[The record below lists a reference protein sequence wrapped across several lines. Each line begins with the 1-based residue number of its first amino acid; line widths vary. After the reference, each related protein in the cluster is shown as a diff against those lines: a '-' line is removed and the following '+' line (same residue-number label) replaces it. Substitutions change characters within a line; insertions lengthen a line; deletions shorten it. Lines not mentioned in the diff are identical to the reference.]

1 VESRVFAAFS
11 ARLGITNICEYEQ
24 KTLKKHQDLL
34 QQQASVAKQLAA
46 LTAQLAYE
54 QKRDFQGNLDRLTA
68 QMTQATEEQEAL
80 LTLEQRLLAEE
91 IQSRG
96 KVNEAKAKVAAA
108 LQAREQLHAEL
119 RATQARRAEVLK
131 DREALTKKLSAE
143 EILIE
148 RGRTVLHEILQ
159 KARTDE
165 VALPTV
171 PQGEQGGDEGA
182 AGTGAGAGRRSS
194 KGAVASQRDS
204 EDLRWE
210 GSQSQSQ
217 AQKHRATGAEGT
229 NICDVFRFDCV
240 GHGERAF
247 SISTLSM

>member
-11 ARLGITNICEYEQ
+11 ARLGITNIREYEQ

-54 QKRDFQGNLDRLTA
+54 QKRDFQGNLDRLAA

-91 IQSRG
+91 IQARG

-119 RATQARRAEVLK
+119 RASQARRAEILK

-171 PQGEQGGDEGA
+171 PQGEQGGDEGPA
-182 AGTGAGAGRRSS
+182 ATGAGAGRRSS
-194 KGAVASQRDS
+194 KGMVASQRDS

-217 AQKHRATGAEGT
+217 KHRAVGAEGT
-229 NICDVFRFDCV
+229 NIRDVFSHNCV
-240 GHGERAF
+240 GHGKRAS
-247 SISTLSM
+247 SISTVSV